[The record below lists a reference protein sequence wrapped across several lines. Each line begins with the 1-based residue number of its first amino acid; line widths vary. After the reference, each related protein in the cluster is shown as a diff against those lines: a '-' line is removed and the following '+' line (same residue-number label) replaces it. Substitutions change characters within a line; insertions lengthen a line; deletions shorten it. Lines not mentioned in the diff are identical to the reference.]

1 MIKDKDEFEDIHF
14 TKIELICAELE
25 LPQDIAILSFDL
37 WLKLLMRV
45 PRTPIRLLC
54 DCIYLVAFMTGH
66 RKSIRAMADAA
77 KKHTGFRVRVMSK
90 DNRRE
95 GTRWVET
102 KAIHPIIMEV
112 IPDEESLDLLLA
124 EYPSK
129 EEDGE

>member
-66 RKSIRAMADAA
+66 RRSIKSMADAA

-102 KAIHPIIMEV
+102 KAIHPIILEV
-112 IPDEESLDLLLA
+112 IPDEESLNLLLA